1 VSQAPG
7 ATRAWVETLRA
18 SHDHLT
24 KLVADLDAGDL
35 ADRSYDADWTIAQ
48 VLSHLGSQAEIF
60 GLFLDAGLAGSDVPG
75 VEAFQP
81 VWDAW
86 NDRGPVEQRD
96 DSLASNEVLVSRVE
110 ALTPA
115 QVESFRI
122 TLFGAEVDLAGYVRM
137 RLSEHAVHTWD
148 VEVAL
153 EPDATVAV
161 EAVDLLVDGLGQTA
175 GYSGKPSGQPFLVRV
190 STTDPAR
197 ELLVSVGGVPAVS
210 GSDAVDGSDAEGGSQ
225 GSVSLAPAVASDSAD
240 GAITLPAE
248 AFLRLVYGRLDP
260 EHTPAVSESGSR
272 GLADLRAVFR
282 GL

>member
-1 VSQAPG
+1 VSQAPQ
-7 ATRAWVETLRA
+7 AARAWVETLRA
-18 SHDHLT
+18 SHDRLT
-24 KLVADLDAGDL
+24 KLVADLDAGEL
-35 ADRSYDADWTIAQ
+35 AGPSYDTDWSIAQ

-60 GLFLDAGLAGSDVPG
+60 GLFLDAGLAGSEVPG
-75 VEAFQP
+75 IVAFHP

-86 NDRGPVEQRD
+86 NERGPVEQRD
-96 DSLASNEVLVSRVE
+96 DSLAANEVLVSRVE

-122 TLFGAEVDLAGYVRM
+122 ALSGAELDLAGYVRM

-153 EPDATVAV
+153 EPDATVPGDAV
-161 EAVDLLVDGLGQTA
+161 ELLVDGLGQTA
-175 GYSGKPSGQPFLVRV
+175 GYSGEPSGQPFLVHV

-197 ELLVSVGGVPAVS
+197 ELLVSVGG
-210 GSDAVDGSDAEGGSQ
+210 SD
-225 GSVSLAPAVASDSAD
+225 GSVSLLAAPAPDGLGSAD

-260 EHTPAVSESGSR
+260 AHTPAVSESGRR
-272 GLADLRAVFR
+272 GLSDLRTVFR
-282 GL
+282 GI

>member
-1 VSQAPG
+1 MSQAPG

-18 SHDHLT
+18 SHDRLT

-35 ADRSYDADWTIAQ
+35 AGRSYDADWTIAQ

-75 VEAFQP
+75 VEAFHP

-96 DSLASNEVLVSRVE
+96 DSLALNEVLVSRVE

-122 TLFGAEVDLAGYVRM
+122 TLFGADVDLAGYVRM

-175 GYSGKPSGQPFLVRV
+175 GYSGKPWGQPFLMRV

-197 ELLVSVGGVPAVS
+197 ELLVSVGGI
-210 GSDAVDGSDAEGGSQ
+210 DGV
-225 GSVSLAPAVASDSAD
+225 VSLSPASAADGADVAD